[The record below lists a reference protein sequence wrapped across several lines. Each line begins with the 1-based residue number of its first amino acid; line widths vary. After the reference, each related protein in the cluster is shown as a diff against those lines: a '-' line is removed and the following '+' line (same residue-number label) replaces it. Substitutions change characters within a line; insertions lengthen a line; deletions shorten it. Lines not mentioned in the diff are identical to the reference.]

1 VDNSLLEML
10 PGEVAERIESGAD
23 IAIIPIGSIEQHGP
37 HLLTGCDL
45 YCVMSRCI
53 AIARETGGTIFA
65 PVPFS
70 WVGCTNYFSGG
81 VGVREEV
88 FIRYL
93 RAVIRGAWASGF
105 RRILVV
111 NGHGGNFYAMMSL
124 PRDSLAEDGIPV
136 MAIYSDAGA
145 PGTTGHS
152 EASSMTAGL
161 KMLGKDD
168 VLADARRYI
177 EAAVKEFG
185 EGAEAVVWPE
195 PYLQARKLGVVGHDY
210 LDELRHVQPTM
221 DYDPESGVANAEAVA
236 KHVAGLLEEF
246 KAVVD
251 ETTGAAGAAGAEK

>member
-10 PGEVAERIESGAD
+10 PGEVADRLGRGAD
-23 IAIIPIGSIEQHGP
+23 IAIIPIGSVEQHGP
-37 HLLTGCDL
+37 GLLTGCDL
-45 YCVMSRCI
+45 YCVMSRCVC
-53 AIARETGGTIFA
+53 IARETGGTIFPA
-65 PVPFS
+65 VPFS

-93 RAVIRGAWASGF
+93 RAVIRAAWRSGF
-105 RRILVV
+105 RRILIV
-111 NGHGGNFYAMMSL
+111 NGHGGNFYAMNSL

-145 PGTTGHS
+145 PGASRHS

-161 KMLGKDD
+161 RLLGKED
-168 VLADARRYI
+168 VLADARGYI

-185 EGAEAVVWPE
+185 DGAKAVVWPE

-210 LDELRHVQPTM
+210 LDELRHVPPTM
-221 DYDPESGVANAEAVA
+221 SCDPDEGVRNAEAVGR
-236 KHVAGLLEEF
+236 HMAGLLEQF
-246 KAVVD
+246 RAVV
-251 ETTGAAGAAGAEK
+251 EEATAKEE